1 MSQLYHSIQTELM
14 LDALNAANSAQA
26 ISELIDEQR
35 KLQSAILQSIGDQ
48 HERELLLS
56 LLRVNEG
63 TLIAVQNL
71 LFGLEKINTHLPE
84 LTQALRERRQ
94 RPMPATYELIAGELE
109 RVAREESLQVDV
121 VMTPSRI
128 PVLGGL
134 LTHIK
139 RAFHSLVL
147 FYVQRLAWKQTQI
160 NRLQVQAILF
170 LLQTLAE
177 QEIQRSKELQ
187 DNQNH

>member
-48 HERELLLS
+48 HERGLLLS

-63 TLIAVQNL
+63 TLITVQNL
-71 LFGLEKINTHLPE
+71 LFGLEKINAHLPE

-134 LTHIK
+134 LTRIK

-177 QEIQRSKELQ
+177 QEIQRSKGLQ

>member
-1 MSQLYHSIQTELM
+1 M

-48 HERELLLS
+48 HERGLLLS

-63 TLIAVQNL
+63 TLITVQNL
-71 LFGLEKINTHLPE
+71 LFGLEKINAHLPE

-134 LTHIK
+134 LTRIK

-177 QEIQRSKELQ
+177 QEIQRSKGLQ

>member
-48 HERELLLS
+48 HERGLLLS

-71 LFGLEKINTHLPE
+71 LFGLEKINAHLPE

-134 LTHIK
+134 LTRIK

-177 QEIQRSKELQ
+177 QEIQRSKGLQ

>member
-71 LFGLEKINTHLPE
+71 LFGLEKINAHLPE

-134 LTHIK
+134 LTRIK

-177 QEIQRSKELQ
+177 QEIQRSKGLQ

>member
-71 LFGLEKINTHLPE
+71 LFGLEKINAHLPE

-134 LTHIK
+134 LTRIK

-170 LLQTLAE
+170 LLQTLAD
-177 QEIQRSKELQ
+177 QEIQRSKGLQ

>member
-48 HERELLLS
+48 HERGLLLS

-71 LFGLEKINTHLPE
+71 LFGLEKINAHLPE

-134 LTHIK
+134 LTRIK

-170 LLQTLAE
+170 LLQTLAD
-177 QEIQRSKELQ
+177 QEIQRSKGLQ